1 MDLRWVLLGG
11 LEEPWSVPSGLETD
25 LSLKPRE
32 LAHMVYVS
40 CKKYDNWG
48 HIA

>member
-1 MDLRWVLLGG
+1 MDLWWILLGG
-11 LEEPWSVPSGLETD
+11 LEEPWSVPNGLEMD
-25 LSLKPRE
+25 LSLKPRD
-32 LAHMVYVS
+32 LAHMDYVS